1 MVFAAVE
8 LGLGA
13 FGGQA
18 RFGGMAAA
26 STRIGG

>member
-13 FGGQA
+13 WAGQA
-18 RFGGMAAA
+18 RFGGRQAAETVVA
-26 STRIGG
+26 